1 MQNAA
6 RVLGRF
12 QPSVAN
18 SQQNVRARSL
28 RKSCSLRWPREF
40 TCCTNRWCMRCG
52 HRTRFRARLHSRFIY
67 LRTWRG
73 GPMRL
78 ENAGE
83 RQKLPYRHGLQR
95 WICPGWVQRWRTCRA
110 MNMVEPVFFISW
122 VNFPAESD
130 DFDDEWFELMSIKPS
145 YVVWSCGQW
154 INEQR
159 LINVMW
165 WLTIYFM
172 RVETDHL
179 GMEVVQQVWISIV
192 MIARSCLESWLKH
205 LIWFE

>member
-6 RVLGRF
+6 RVLERF

-110 MNMVEPVFFISW
+110 MNMVEPVFFSF
-122 VNFPAESD
+122 NFLSTLPHRVR
-130 DFDDEWFELMSIKPS
+130 WFRWR
-145 YVVWSCGQW
+145 VVWTNVHKAIVCRLELW
-154 INEQR
+154 PVNKWAAIDQR
-159 LINVMW
+159 
-165 WLTIYFM
+165 
-172 RVETDHL
+172 D
-179 GMEVVQQVWISIV
+179 V
-192 MIARSCLESWLKH
+192 MIDNILHASWNRPFRNGSCPASLD
-205 LIWFE
+205 